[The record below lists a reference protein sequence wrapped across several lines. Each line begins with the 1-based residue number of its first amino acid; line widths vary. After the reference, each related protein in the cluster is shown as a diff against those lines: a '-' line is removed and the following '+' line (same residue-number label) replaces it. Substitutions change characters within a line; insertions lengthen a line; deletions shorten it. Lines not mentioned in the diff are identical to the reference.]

1 MTRLEFLKWKIKR
14 LKKWADQL
22 QNQMEDLNAIIKRGG
37 AVYGELFVRY
47 AQINERLRR
56 ILKRIEDILKEM
68 EENNEQNK

>member
-14 LKKWADQL
+14 LKKGADQL

-47 AQINERLRR
+47 AQIN
-56 ILKRIEDILKEM
+56 KRIEDVLKEM